1 MLKHYTNRDLLIGPA
16 RLPLFTLVVMSPATI
31 RQALALN
38 VGPVQ
43 RFAPGF
49 SAIAQG
55 MVK

>member
-31 RQALALN
+31 KQALALN